1 MKLTIVGC
9 VLSKVKLFHVIYD
22 TLPAKSVAIILT
34 LASVLST
41 TGNVRLYDPLLGA
54 QFIIVEC
61 KVFQP
66 SFEYCKTNGVAQ
78 KFISEPVVRVIV
90 LFVPH

>member
-1 MKLTIVGC
+1 VKLTSVGY

-34 LASVLST
+34 LASVLFN
-41 TGNVRLYDPLLGA
+41 TGNVRLYDPLLDA
-54 QFIIVEC
+54 QVVIVEC
-61 KVFQP
+61 KVFRP

-78 KFISEPVVRVIV
+78 KFVSEPVVRVIV
-90 LFVPH
+90 FSVPH